1 MSGPQ
6 DPTSLLE
13 PEIVRARRPKAL
25 ALTLL
30 GHLTRGEQIT
40 VSTGMFIEVLGR
52 LGLSSHAA
60 RSTLS
65 RLVDQGL
72 LSKQKRGRETD
83 YTLTFV
89 GMRLLNEGNALV
101 WEEGRSSDET
111 WTVLAYSIPE
121 TRRALRIRLRSR
133 LTWRGFGLLRSGVW
147 VAPGRVDVTAML
159 DDLAVNEDVHV
170 FYGVPSAASNP
181 VDLIEEAYDLG
192 DIAKRYTRFVER
204 WSGEAESQF
213 PDVLCALIVL
223 RSEWQQL
230 AQSDPHLPAKHLPPL
245 WPATE
250 AENLFRELYNRWDAP
265 ALEIG
270 HRLAGLVEV

>member
-6 DPTSLLE
+6 DPTSLHE
-13 PEIVRARRPKAL
+13 PEMVRARRPKAL

-30 GHLTRGEQIT
+30 GHLTRGEQVP
-40 VSTGMFIEVLGR
+40 VSTGTFIEVLGR

-60 RSTLS
+60 RSTLT

-72 LSKQKRGRETD
+72 LSKHKRGRETD
-83 YTLTFV
+83 YTLTST
-89 GMRLLNEGNALV
+89 GMRLLNESNALV
-101 WEEGRSSDET
+101 WEQEASSGEI

-121 TRRALRIRLRSR
+121 KRRALRIRLRTR

-147 VAPGRVDVTAML
+147 IAPGRVDVTAL
-159 DDLAVNEDVHV
+159 LEDLAVNDDVHV
-170 FYGVPSAASNP
+170 FYGVPSATSKPA
-181 VDLIEEAYDLG
+181 DLIDEAYDLG
-192 DIAKRYTRFVER
+192 DIADRYTRFVER
-204 WSGEAESQF
+204 WSSEVESQF

-230 AQSDPHLPAKHLPPL
+230 AQADPHLPAEHLPPL
-245 WPATE
+245 WPAMQAE
-250 AENLFRELYNRWDAP
+250 ALFRELYEQWDVR